1 MVICCIWTSTRK
13 CNKFAKKTVLQNK
26 TVIIKTFLLSFKIRK
41 IKSKILLHTT
51 TEVSLRKMLMH
62 IFPNTLKCYS
72 FVLQRTVLLYLKS
85 FVTPVLITMNDLK
98 ANEFP
103 LLIITHF

>member
-51 TEVSLRKMLMH
+51 TEVSLRKMLMN

-72 FVLQRTVLLYLKS
+72 LNVTALCCKELYYC
-85 FVTPVLITMNDLK
+85 V
-98 ANEFP
+98 
-103 LLIITHF
+103 